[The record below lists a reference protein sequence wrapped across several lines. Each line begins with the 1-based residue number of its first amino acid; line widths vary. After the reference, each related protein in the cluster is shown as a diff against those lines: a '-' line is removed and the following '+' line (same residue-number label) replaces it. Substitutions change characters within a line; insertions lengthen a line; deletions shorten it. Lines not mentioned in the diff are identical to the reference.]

1 MTLSL
6 LLFINGFAVSLGLI
20 TVIGVQNAFV
30 LKQAILK
37 KHILIICAI
46 CILTD
51 AVTFTLGINVVGIF
65 LSTNHLLDF
74 TVACVMLCIAIYLS
88 YSIR

>member
-6 LLFINGFAVSLGLI
+6 LPFINGFAVGLGLI
-20 TVIGVQNAFV
+20 SVIGVQNAFV

-46 CILTD
+46 CILSD
-51 AVTFTLGINVVGIF
+51 VVIFTLGINGVGLF
-65 LSTNHLLDF
+65 LSTNQLIDF
-74 TVACVMLCIAIYLS
+74 TVACVMLCIAIYLA